1 MYIGAAIQLRHHIRY
16 RNCPILTNSE
26 MDRQILIIAYDIKI
40 LKICFKVVQ
49 LLQICNYESCSD
61 NFVQS
66 VQSACYKEV

>member
-1 MYIGAAIQLRHHIRY
+1 
-16 RNCPILTNSE
+16 